1 MMGVSSYLRGFF
13 SDFLIYSNMV
23 ILGII
28 GLPFAIASEKWAYS
42 FIKLYIWTCFVVL
55 RLVANIRV
63 ECRGEVPSGN
73 VLICS
78 KHMSFLDILMLAY
91 YLPRASF
98 VMKRELIWTPI
109 IGIYGLRIG
118 CVPVTRGGG
127 ARTLNTMLKNYEDAS
142 DNADGK
148 QIIIYPQGTRV
159 HPKESRKYKIGAGF
173 LYEQLKLPCHLV
185 GTNTGI
191 FWPKGSL
198 KRTSGVAVIEFSKL
212 LQSGLSVGT
221 FMSEMEKNIENSS
234 NLLIEEVEK
243 VGSK

>member
-1 MMGVSSYLRGFF
+1 MTGVSSYLRGFL
-13 SDFLIYSNMV
+13 SDFLIFSNMI

-28 GLPFAIASEKWAYS
+28 GLPFAIASEKWAYG
-42 FIKLYIWTCFVVL
+42 FIRLYIWTCFVIL
-55 RLVANIRV
+55 RIVANIRV
-63 ECRGEVPSGN
+63 ECRGQVPSGN

-118 CVPVTRGGG
+118 CVPVSRGGG
-127 ARTLNTMLKNYEDAS
+127 ARTLKNMLRNYEDAS
-142 DNADGK
+142 DNAKGK
-148 QIIIYPQGTRV
+148 QIVIYPQGTRV
-159 HPKESRKYKIGAGF
+159 QPKEIKKYKIGAGF
-173 LYEQLKLPCHLV
+173 LYEQLKLQCYLV
-185 GTNTGI
+185 GTNTGM

-198 KRTSGVAVIEFSKL
+198 KRTPGVAVIEFSKSL
-212 LQSGLSVGT
+212 EPGLSVGA

-234 NLLIEEVEK
+234 NLLIEEVENVLAK
-243 VGSK
+243 